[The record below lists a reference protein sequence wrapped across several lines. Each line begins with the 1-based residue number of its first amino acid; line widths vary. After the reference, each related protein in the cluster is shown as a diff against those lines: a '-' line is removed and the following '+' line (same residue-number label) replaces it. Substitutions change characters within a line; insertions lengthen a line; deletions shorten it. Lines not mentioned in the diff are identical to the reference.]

1 MAATGTPTPNIGLR
15 IPIGTDPASVDD
27 INYNSNLLDTKL
39 GAVGSDSVQDQID
52 TLNGKLPNIV
62 TWTEQNIS
70 IGTSQYSG
78 FYYGDLSV
86 SSYSNK
92 ILAVTVVDYDSNKWA
107 TAMLINSRG
116 TIRAWTNN
124 SGGTVTVRIALKE

>member
-1 MAATGTPTPNIGLR
+1 M
-15 IPIGTDPASVDD
+15 
-27 INYNSNLLDTKL
+27 
-39 GAVGSDSVQDQID
+39 
-52 TLNGKLPNIV
+52 
-62 TWTEQNIS
+62 TWTEQTIS
-70 IGTSQYSG
+70 IDTSQYSG

-107 TAMLINSRG
+107 TATLVNSRG
-116 TIRAWTNN
+116 TIRAWTNS